1 MFVIALQGH
10 FKDVATKKKKK
21 KSTVEVML
29 QYDWLLLW
37 LQFEKKEKK
46 CTVEGTI
53 KLRPQKALWK
63 VHVVT

>member
-21 KSTVEVML
+21 STVEVML
-29 QYDWLLLW
+29 QSDWLLLW
-37 LQFEKKEKK
+37 LQLEKKEKK
-46 CTVEGTI
+46 CTTKGTI

-63 VHVVT
+63 LHVVT